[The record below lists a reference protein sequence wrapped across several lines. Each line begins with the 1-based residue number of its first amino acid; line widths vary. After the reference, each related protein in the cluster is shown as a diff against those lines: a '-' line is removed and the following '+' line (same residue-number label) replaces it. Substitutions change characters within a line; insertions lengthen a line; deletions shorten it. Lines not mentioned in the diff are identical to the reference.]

1 VLIVLDCGGFGEFGE
16 SLHSRPVTGSG
27 PDLRGG
33 GANWAVAQGPPQ
45 LRGLHKKNSK
55 KLLPKET

>member
-1 VLIVLDCGGFGEFGE
+1 MLIVLDCGGFGEFGE

-33 GANWAVAQGPPQ
+33 GKLGGSPGASTTKGPPQ
-45 LRGLHKKNSK
+45 NNSK